1 MSGNINT
8 PVLQSNT
15 GEFMAMRGYSQSHT
29 CQDQKKVKKMQQM
42 ENVIKNKSKQVYYDM
57 K

>member
-1 MSGNINT
+1 
-8 PVLQSNT
+8 
-15 GEFMAMRGYSQSHT
+15 MAMRGYSQSHT